1 MSDIK
6 TIEGDLKVRSARFA
20 VLASRFNDFIVERL
34 IEGALATLR
43 EHGAADAD
51 IRLYR
56 VPGAWELPVAAARLA
71 AGGEYDAIIALGTVI
86 RGGTPHFEYICA
98 ECNRGLGQIA
108 IDTGVPIAN
117 GVLTVN
123 DVDQAFE
130 RAGSKTKENKGAE
143 AAASAIE
150 MVNLLRRTG
159 E

>member
-1 MSDIK
+1 MGLQMP
-6 TIEGDLKVRSARFA
+6 TSASIACR
-20 VLASRFNDFIVERL
+20 V
-34 IEGALATLR
+34 
-43 EHGAADAD
+43 HGSCQW
-51 IRLYR
+51 RPRGL
-56 VPGAWELPVAAARLA
+56 RLA
-71 AGGEYDAIIALGTVI
+71 ASMIAIIALGTVI